1 MGVNQLLVVIL
12 GALLVGIAIYVGIS
26 MFSAN
31 TVETTRN
38 AIIIDLGAFAA
49 RANAYYGKS
58 AAQAGG
64 GKSFNGITLGQ
75 VFPMKENLNAR
86 YFIEAVQDDQCTIT
100 GVGKV
105 IATNGDS
112 IRVRIRVTTE
122 RNIVEILN

>member
-1 MGVNQLLVVIL
+1 MGQNQLLLVIL
-12 GALLVGIAIYVGIS
+12 GTMLIGVAVYVGVS

-31 TVETTRN
+31 TVEATRN
-38 AIIIDLGAFAA
+38 AIIIDLGTFAA
-49 RANAYYGKS
+49 KANAYYWKS
-58 AAQAGG
+58 ATQAGG

-105 IATNGDS
+105 VTTNGDS
-112 IRVRIRVTTE
+112 IRVRIRVTVQ